1 MLDRASVRVGV
12 LRIRRRRVGTV
23 LALDRDISS
32 DKPCGQD
39 GDKASPEQT
48 FPPVRLL
55 LLLGVLRLLALLAL
69 RGRRMLG
76 LEEFEAKRTE
86 IIMSGW

>member
-1 MLDRASVRVGV
+1 LLDRASVRVGV

-55 LLLGVLRLLALLAL
+55 LLLGVLRLLAL
-69 RGRRMLG
+69 RGRRLLG

-86 IIMSGW
+86 TSCRAGDAP